1 MKRKVAVISGG
12 RSAEREVSLKSGQA
26 VFSALQAVA
35 ETAGFSDV
43 LNLDS
48 AMPSAD
54 FVAALQGV
62 DVAFPILHGVGGEDG
77 QIQGVLE
84 YLQIPYTGSGIQ
96 ASAIAMD
103 KSMTKSIWSQG
114 GLATPDSKT
123 FELSKNSL
131 DACVQDVL
139 SWSQGQPMVV
149 KPVDQGSSILM
160 FRVTDEQQLR
170 AALEENMQ
178 ATPATKL
185 VMIEQ
190 WVTGD
195 EYTVGIVADQVLPS
209 IRIDTPRTFYDYTA
223 KYAANDTSYI
233 CPSGLSAQQEAD
245 LALLSLTAFKL
256 VGCYGWGRVDVMQD
270 QQGKFWLIEVNTLP
284 GMTER
289 SLVPMAAKQAGLSFS
304 DLVLKI
310 LETATLKH

>member
-12 RSAEREVSLKSGQA
+12 RSAERDVSLKSGEA
-26 VFSALQAVA
+26 VFAALQEVA
-35 ETAGFSDV
+35 KTAGFSDV

-48 AMPSAD
+48 AMSPTD
-54 FVAALQGV
+54 FVAALQDV

-84 YLQIPYTGSGIQ
+84 FLQIPYTGSGIQ
-96 ASAIAMD
+96 ASSIAMD
-103 KSMTKSIWSQG
+103 KSMTKRLWSQQ

-131 DACVQDVL
+131 DKNVQDVM
-139 SWSQGQPMVV
+139 SWSQGQPLVV

-160 FRVTDEQQLR
+160 FRVTDEQELR
-170 AALEENMQ
+170 SALEQNIQ
-178 ATPATKL
+178 AAPPTQR
-185 VMIEQ
+185 VMVEQ
-190 WVTGD
+190 WVTGK
-195 EYTVGIVADQVLPS
+195 EYTVGLVGDLVLPS

-223 KYAANDTSYI
+223 KYAATDTSYI
-233 CPSGLSAQQEAD
+233 CPSGLSADQESE
-245 LALLSLTAFKL
+245 LAELSQKAFDII
-256 VGCYGWGRVDVMQD
+256 GCGGWGRVDVMQD
-270 QQGKFWLIEVNTLP
+270 QHDQFWLIEVNTLP

-304 DLVLKI
+304 ELVLKI